1 MINFK
6 IVIPAYNCE
15 KWISKTIESIKNQ
28 NYKNFECL
36 LIDDMSTD
44 KTYEIMTQAPNGD
57 SRFNFLLNFEKKFA
71 LKNFVDGFSMISNNS
86 EDVLINIDGDDWLAS
101 ENVLQK
107 VADMYDKTD
116 CLMTYGSFVEYPSKI
131 IHQYYLSPYDDCV
144 IENNIFRSVPWK
156 ASHLRTFKKKLWD
169 KIDLADFINE
179 ETGKYYEVAW
189 DLAIM
194 FPMLEMSHSRSEHIS
209 DILYVY
215 NKQNPLS
222 DMYIK
227 EEEQIRIANQIRSKK
242 KYSRIKL

>member
-44 KTYEIMTQAPNGD
+44 KTYEIMTQYSNGD
-57 SRFNFLLNFEKKFA
+57 SRFNCLLNFEKKFA
-71 LKNFVDGFSMISNNS
+71 LKNFIDGFSMISNNS
-86 EDVLINIDGDDWLAS
+86 EDILINIDGDDWLAS

-131 IHQYYLSPYDDCV
+131 VHQYYLSPYDDYV
-144 IENNIFRSVPWK
+144 IENNIFRNVPWK

-179 ETGKYYEVAW
+179 ETGKYYEVAC

-194 FPMLEMSHSRSEHIS
+194 FPMLEMSHSRSRHIS
-209 DILYVY
+209 DLLYVY

-222 DMYIK
+222 DMYVK
-227 EEEQIRIANQIRSKK
+227 EEEQIRISNQIRIKK